1 MPPGMVAYTV
11 LILAYS
17 QLMTLNVIGDRIC
30 RDRFMAEMRNVL
42 FQVQLAEERHEV
54 HGDVVFNQLTNTF
67 VGYWLRVWSIH
78 QGPGE
83 NKWTQASKNTPE
95 GVHPVVKK
103 PRRERNDVIK
113 PDDLHIED
121 VERWTAIPVKQGER
135 PPEGPTTVVIMSYLQ
150 HFNLSTDKSRDR
162 DKRLDLLLNF
172 LSGKIKN
179 QVGENILE
187 FRCRTQVGQ

>member
-42 FQVQLAEERHEV
+42 FQMQLAEERHEV

-83 NKWTQASKNTPE
+83 NEWTQASKNTPGDFHRLVKRRREGGE
-95 GVHPVVKK
+95 GVV
-103 PRRERNDVIK
+103 NADALCIQ
-113 PDDLHIED
+113 D
-121 VERWTAIPVKQGER
+121 VEAWKAVVVKQGER
-135 PPEGPTTVVIMSYLQ
+135 PTDGPTTEVIRGYLK
-150 HFNLSTDKSRDR
+150 HFHLSTNKTWTRDR
-162 DKRLDLLLNF
+162 ILNLLLEF
-172 LSGKIKN
+172 LSGETKN
-179 QVGENILE
+179 QRGENITE
-187 FRCRTQVGQ
+187 FRSRTRAGQ